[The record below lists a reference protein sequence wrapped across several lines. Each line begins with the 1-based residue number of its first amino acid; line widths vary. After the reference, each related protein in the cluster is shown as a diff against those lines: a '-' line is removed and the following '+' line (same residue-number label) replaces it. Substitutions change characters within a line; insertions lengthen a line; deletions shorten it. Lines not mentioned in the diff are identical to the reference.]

1 MTITVPTCSQI
12 ASALEGAARAV
23 AAIVVAVYVA
33 GEMTGRAV
41 FGLSDWLA
49 ALTRQPLQ
57 TMIDLVPT
65 VEPQPALFTTHDLL
79 KVLEAQVLEPAELEL
94 EIQAYDAQAKKPVAR
109 RKPAKAR
116 KAEAAA
122 AA

>member
-1 MTITVPTCSQI
+1 MNTTVPTSAQI
-12 ASALEGAARAV
+12 ASALEGAARAI
-23 AAIVVAVYVA
+23 AAILVAVYVA

-49 ALTRQPLQ
+49 EFTKAPLQ
-57 TMIDLVPT
+57 TLIDLVPT

-79 KVLEAQVLEPAELEL
+79 SVLEAEILGPEALEV
-94 EIQAYDAQAKKPVAR
+94 EIQAYDARPVAR

-116 KAEAAA
+116 KTAVAAS
-122 AA
+122 